1 MLFYKRKEKVN
12 LYKMTYITVSNIQ
25 LNIKKQYFHRMLQTG
40 MQDKPSKRGMQ
51 QFRAWGQDRN
61 EESLTPTYWMFLSH
75 THHHPFPGCPISR
88 PKSARTEDREEGG
101 QPQHKQKVG
110 GNEQGELWAHSSASV

>member
-61 EESLTPTYWMFLSH
+61 EESLTPTY
-75 THHHPFPGCPISR
+75 
-88 PKSARTEDREEGG
+88 
-101 QPQHKQKVG
+101 
-110 GNEQGELWAHSSASV
+110 